1 MNLLKNEELGLVFI
15 LMYLLFYIIYYNF
28 MTLSSLS
35 ANVTIVNIS
44 QPILDRMKSKA
55 ITLIYC
61 SIF

>member
-15 LMYLLFYIIYYNF
+15 LMYLLFYIIDFNF

-44 QPILDRMKSKA
+44 HSLLELM
-55 ITLIYC
+55 
-61 SIF
+61 